1 MTPVVLKA
9 ERMLG
14 KLGLLAKG
22 FDVIEDIVGR
32 TVGKDEALRTLQA
45 IAEIIAAIKQGL
57 DDRVDPS
64 EVKRQLDKLRADL
77 AANDTAADAKLR
89 AKFKGEF

>member
-1 MTPVVLKA
+1 MTPVVLKV

-14 KLGLLAKG
+14 KLSLVAKG
-22 FDVIEDIVGR
+22 FDMIEEIVGK

-57 DDRVDPS
+57 DDRIDPS
-64 EVKRQLDKLRADL
+64 EIKRQLDKLRLDL
-77 AANDTAADAKLR
+77 AAQEALADTTPR
-89 AKFKGEF
+89 AKFKGEV

>member
-1 MTPVVLKA
+1 VTPVVLKA

-45 IAEIIAAIKQGL
+45 IAAIITAIKQGL
-57 DDRVDPS
+57 DDRIDPS

-77 AANDTAADAKLR
+77 AANDAAADTKLR

>member
-22 FDVIEDIVGR
+22 FDVIEDIVGK
-32 TVGKDEALRTLQA
+32 TVGQDEALRALRA
-45 IAEIIAAIKQGL
+45 IGAIITAIKQGL

-64 EVKRQLDKLRADL
+64 AVKRQLDQLRAEL
-77 AANDTAADAKLR
+77 AANDAAADAKLR
-89 AKFKGEF
+89 AKFGGEF

>member
-1 MTPVVLKA
+1 MTPILLKA

-22 FDVIEDIVGR
+22 IDVIEDIVGR
-32 TVGKDEALRTLQA
+32 TIGQDEALRALRA
-45 IAEIIAAIKQGL
+45 VGAIIAAIKQGL

-64 EVKRQLDKLRADL
+64 EVTRQIDKLKADL
-77 AANDTAADAKLR
+77 AANDAAADAKLR
-89 AKFKGEF
+89 AKFGSEF